1 MYIQPILAGPAEGAA
16 EPGDDDDAEDPSE
29 TATVGAAAA
38 AGAEDRRALGDE
50 GSDERES
57 KRGLFGEEC
66 IIIASSFLS
75 QSDSQEREDDI

>member
-16 EPGDDDDAEDPSE
+16 EPGDDDDAEDPSA

-50 GSDERES
+50 GSDERERA
-57 KRGLFGEEC
+57 RGVYSEKN
-66 IIIASSFLS
+66 A
-75 QSDSQEREDDI
+75 